1 MGRKCEWRDTSPHL
15 GWDVF
20 RLHPNLRYH
29 MSRVKKHLHEMNLEI
44 LIGSQGSLYWLFVR
58 PIFIFRWDVIPY
70 IKQATRVNWTLLI
83 CFHHIKIDNLDT
95 HLFPSMVYIVFK
107 ARTKHNCEGSDEQ
120 NLWNISSRF
129 KWHLEHT
136 HTHTHTIAIS
146 DRFRNRTTIIYS
158 KWVCGLPC
166 LSQGLAS
173 SSWSTAF
180 KKEYSS
186 DRPIGINRPILAGKY
201 SKDTSI
207 RQQFG
212 TTESR
217 AKGRCWAFQY
227 VQSFYLLGG
236 TRKDGAISQWSETL
250 ICISCVYL
258 ISLIHQSWKP
268 TCFSSGLPVYHIGL
282 PCLPVFAFLLG
293 YCSWTESCY
302 LGWLFCDTT
311 ITIPTIHSV
320 LRHVPTAG

>member
-1 MGRKCEWRDTSPHL
+1 MT
-15 GWDVF
+15 
-20 RLHPNLRYH
+20 LR
-29 MSRVKKHLHEMNLEI
+29 
-44 LIGSQGSLYWLFVR
+44 
-58 PIFIFRWDVIPY
+58 
-70 IKQATRVNWTLLI
+70 T
-83 CFHHIKIDNLDT
+83 
-95 HLFPSMVYIVFK
+95 
-107 ARTKHNCEGSDEQ
+107 
-120 NLWNISSRF
+120 
-129 KWHLEHT
+129 HT

-236 TRKDGAISQWSETL
+236 TRKRWSHKPMIWDIDL
-250 ICISCVYL
+250 YILCISDIFDTSILKTYL
-258 ISLIHQSWKP
+258 FFIGF
-268 TCFSSGLPVYHIGL
+268 TGLPYWFAMFACF
-282 PCLPVFAFLLG
+282 CLPSRLLFMDRILLFGLTFLWHNHHNTHHSQCFKACLN
-293 YCSWTESCY
+293 SR
-302 LGWLFCDTT
+302 
-311 ITIPTIHSV
+311 ITSPSTQHEMIYSI
-320 LRHVPTAG
+320 